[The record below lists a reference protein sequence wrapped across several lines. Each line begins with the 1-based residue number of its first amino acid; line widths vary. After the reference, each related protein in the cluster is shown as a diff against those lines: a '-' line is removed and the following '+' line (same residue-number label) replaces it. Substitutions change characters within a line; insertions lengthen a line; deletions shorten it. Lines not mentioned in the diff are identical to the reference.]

1 MKDSSKLPAKP
12 DPAPQD
18 KIQKL
23 REQILEL
30 DGNWK
35 RALADYKNLEFRTEK
50 AVREALTFGTKGL
63 IIKLL
68 KVLDELDMAVGHHPD
83 QTWAKMTRDEMKTIL
98 ADEGVTELAVLGKPF
113 NPNEMECVGKTTGEE
128 NTVIEIVQKGYKI
141 YDQVL
146 RPARVEVGK
155 GEKIMS
161 KE

>member
-1 MKDSSKLPAKP
+1 MKQTNKVK
-12 DPAPQD
+12 
-18 KIQKL
+18 
-23 REQILEL
+23 EQLQERINEL

-68 KVLDELDMAVGHHPD
+68 KVLDELDMAVEHHPD

-98 ADEGVTELAVLGKPF
+98 ADEGVAEIDALGKQF
-113 NPNEMECVGKTTGEE
+113 NPNEMECVGKTEGAE
-128 NTVIEIVQKGYKI
+128 NTVVKIVQTGYKI

-146 RPARVEVGK
+146 RPARVEVGETK
-155 GEKIMS
+155 NKKQEAKNNES
-161 KE
+161 Q